1 MLFPGIAKFDAALAV
16 GFDVEEDNEG
26 LSMAAAEAVGM
37 LEGPNTA
44 TSVGA
49 AAAEVATEEDTV
61 VAEEDGEVV
70 CVTDGIVVARLA
82 PMTDTSV
89 GATGPE
95 VGTADEEDWLAG
107 TVESVGV
114 ALSEELGASVAVAE
128 FTC

>member
-37 LEGPNTA
+37 LEGPKTA

-49 AAAEVATEEDTV
+49 AAAEVATEDTV
-61 VAEEDGEVV
+61 AAEEDGEVV